1 MSATIAASEFVTA
14 LGENDIDLYAGVP
27 DSLLRDLAAYIDD
40 TLPADKHVITANEG
54 NAVALAGGYH
64 VATGRYAAVYLQNSG
79 LGNTINPLLSLAD
92 EAVYGLPMLLI
103 IGWRGEP
110 GVKDEPQHVTQGRLN
125 NELLETM
132 GIDYAV
138 LDPEKWQEQVAWSVE
153 KMREA
158 NKPVAIVVRKGVF
171 SSYDIED
178 RGSEL
183 PLKREQALE
192 AMLDA
197 IDPSD
202 FLVSTTGKTSREV
215 FEIRERR
222 GEGHSQDFLTV
233 GGMGHASSIAM
244 GMAMGSDARVYC
256 IDGDGAFLMHMGAI
270 AVAAQK
276 APENFRYVL
285 INNGAH
291 ESVGGQ
297 PTVAFDI
304 DIPAILMAAGFTSV
318 QTVRE
323 QSELAEAMARV
334 AETPRHALVI
344 EVAQGSRD
352 DLGRP
357 TTTPAQN
364 KADMMRQFRAGRG

>member
-1 MSATIAASEFVTA
+1 
-14 LGENDIDLYAGVP
+14 
-27 DSLLRDLAAYIDD
+27 
-40 TLPADKHVITANEG
+40 
-54 NAVALAGGYH
+54 VALAGGYH

-110 GVKDEPQHVTQGRLN
+110 GVKDEPQHVVTQGRLN

-323 QSELAEAMARV
+323 QSELAAAMARV
-334 AETPRHALVI
+334 AQTPRHALVI

-364 KADMMRQFRAGRG
+364 KADMMRQFRAGRGR